1 MICFF
6 FRMLLAGSLLT
17 LQILLNIC
25 SAPTDA
31 SLVSYP
37 VDSST
42 EHCEPTCLLPNCF
55 CGRGI
60 PGDLTPHNTPQFV
73 LLSFDDAVND
83 LNEDFYQRLFNSRL
97 NPDGCPISATFFVSH
112 EWTDYS
118 QVHSLY
124 RSGHEISSHSVTH
137 THPTGRDDRHWGREL
152 AGQAELL
159 SRHALV
165 EPSDIT
171 GSRAPFLETGGDSM
185 FRALSQFGFLYDSSL
200 PSSYQSPALWP
211 YTVHQGARQ
220 PCSIPPCPVSS
231 HPEVWEVPLT
241 MMSDGMGGR
250 CAMLDACRYH
260 ETVDSI
266 QRMLT
271 RNFIRNE
278 N

>member
-1 MICFF
+1 M
-6 FRMLLAGSLLT
+6 
-17 LQILLNIC
+17 
-25 SAPTDA
+25 
-31 SLVSYP
+31 
-37 VDSST
+37 
-42 EHCEPTCLLPNCF
+42 
-55 CGRGI
+55 CGRTSVK
-60 PGDLTPHNTPQFV
+60 DLTGGRKLPAQIVILT
-73 LLSFDDAVND
+73 FDDSLND
-83 LNEDFYQRLFNSRL
+83 LNKKLYESIFHPIRR
-97 NPDGCPISATFFVSH
+97 NPNGCPISATFYVSH

-250 CAMLDACRYH
+250 CAMLDACRY
-260 ETVDSI
+260 EENEDSI

-271 RNFIRNE
+271 RNFVRNGSVILQLLLQFKIL
-278 N
+278 NL